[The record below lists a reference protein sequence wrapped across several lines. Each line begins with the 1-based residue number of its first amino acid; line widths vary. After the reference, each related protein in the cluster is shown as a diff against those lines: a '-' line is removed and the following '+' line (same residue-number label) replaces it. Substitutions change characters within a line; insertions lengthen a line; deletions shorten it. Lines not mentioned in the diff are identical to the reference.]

1 MKCAKDSKV
10 AGLNFTSDIWNHEI
24 NSPFKNVN
32 SAIRESIQ
40 HSHPSYRETL
50 MCIFT
55 DASDNNWGIL
65 HTQVP
70 KAHLARPVLEQD
82 HQPVVIPSGSF
93 VGSQR
98 RWILTEKEAFPIFE
112 ATEHIRHFVLS
123 TQNLKLLT
131 HHRILGYVFNPSANA
146 NDLNKNAAEKLFRWP
161 MKLYA
166 SRFTIQ
172 DLPGEANTW
181 ADILSR
187 WDIPPRQI
195 D

>member
-1 MKCAKDSKV
+1 MNRYSTAILLTERHSCASSPTLRTITGGSCTHKSQRR
-10 AGLNFTSDIWNHEI
+10 TSRVQCWNRII
-24 NSPFKNVN
+24 N
-32 SAIRESIQ
+32 Q
-40 HSHPSYRETL
+40 
-50 MCIFT
+50 
-55 DASDNNWGIL
+55 
-65 HTQVP
+65 
-70 KAHLARPVLEQD
+70 QD

-93 VGSQR
+93 NGSQK
-98 RWILTEKEAFPIFE
+98 RWILTEKEALPIFE

-131 HHRILGYVFNPSANA
+131 HHRILAYVFNPSANA
-146 NDLNKNAAEKLFRWP
+146 NDLNKNAAEKLCRWP